1 MTNSI
6 ISISN
11 GVFKL
16 SIKGIE
22 IYSSGWMSY
31 FFYALILA
39 GSIYYFK
46 KYKLSH
52 IRKLKNIK
60 KKK

>member
-11 GVFKL
+11 GVFQFAF
-16 SIKGIE
+16 KGIN
-22 IYSSGWMSY
+22 IYSSGVMSY

-39 GSIYYFK
+39 GGIYYFK

-60 KKK
+60 KA